1 MLNRFL
7 QAFLWFAG
15 LVVPTAFALALL
27 AAPAARPEPA
37 IPPGCDRSLADA
49 TANVATMKTRVRT
62 LADAPL
68 LSRAG
73 EGTRRHR
80 AVQERRG
87 TRSRSWPLRCRC
99 RAHH

>member
-15 LVVPTAFALALL
+15 LVVPIAFALALL

-62 LADAPL
+62 LAGTAGPETCTATR
-68 LSRAG
+68 LS
-73 EGTRRHR
+73 
-80 AVQERRG
+80 
-87 TRSRSWPLRCRC
+87 SW
-99 RAHH
+99 